1 MYLITEE
8 LIKYI
13 RIHYVGLFN
22 EDEYKA
28 YRHIISLIKLAPLT
42 ENDNRM
48 TAYKRIEWI
57 SSDPEI
63 LKLIENGED
72 IFF

>member
-1 MYLITEE
+1 LYLITEE

-48 TAYKRIEWI
+48 TAYKRIE
-57 SSDPEI
+57 
-63 LKLIENGED
+63 
-72 IFF
+72 